1 MRFQSELVWQFC
13 AQILYQRGQMIPLA
27 TFLSEGLLD
36 ADRLSL
42 YRMTVADV
50 ELGDWSPA
58 L

>member
-1 MRFQSELVWQFC
+1 
-13 AQILYQRGQMIPLA
+13 MIPLA

>member
-1 MRFQSELVWQFC
+1 
-13 AQILYQRGQMIPLA
+13 MIPLA
-27 TFLSEGLLD
+27 TFLCEGFLD

-42 YRMTVADV
+42 YPMTVTDV